1 MELTNNQLDF
11 TQSKSN
17 FLAFNCRSGGKLDNP
32 MTEIGLTLVKDGVIA
47 EVFFTKVSQDSFYGR
62 INKYEPELPEVWPKI
77 EHYFA
82 QVEHVGAFNISVH
95 KSYLEKSLSYYGLKL
110 PDKKYFC
117 AYHLA
122 MAHIKPIGGD
132 YRFES
137 VCQTLSI
144 PTIDIQHNHLNRAF
158 NAAEIVLT
166 IEATEKID
174 LVSYLTQKKTNSEK
188 SKINFFKSNLPE
200 ANLDGLEYLECI
212 EDFDSFVSN
221 KNIVITGDF
230 SKFPK
235 RTVLESLIKEK
246 GGTIQASISTKT
258 NIVIIGQAP
267 GPSKVEKLHQLF
279 GKGAQIDLINED
291 LINKLT
297 KQ

>member
-11 TQSKSN
+11 TYSKST
-17 FLAFNCRSGGKLDNP
+17 FLAFNCRSGGSLENP

-62 INKYEPELPEVWPKI
+62 KNKNEPELPEVCPKI

-82 QVEHVGAFNISVH
+82 QVEYVGAFNISVH

-110 PDKKYFC
+110 PEKKYFC
-117 AYHLA
+117 AYHMALA
-122 MAHIKPIGGD
+122 HVKPIGGD

-144 PTIDIQHNHLNRAF
+144 PTVDIQHNHLNRAF
-158 NAAEIVLT
+158 AAAEIVLT

-174 LVSYLTQKKTNSEK
+174 LVTYLTQKIINSEK
-188 SKINFFKSNLPE
+188 SKISFFKLNLPE
-200 ANLDGLEYLECI
+200 ANLEGLQYLENI
-212 EDFDSFVSN
+212 EDFDFFIKG

-235 RTVLESLIKEK
+235 RKVLESIIKEK
-246 GGTIQASISTKT
+246 GGAIQAGISSKT
-258 NIVIIGQAP
+258 NIVIMGQAP
-267 GPSKVEKLHQLF
+267 GPSKVEKLHQLI
-279 GKGAQIDLINED
+279 GKGVLISLVNEN

-297 KQ
+297 N